1 MSGGPR
7 LVKMSGA
14 GNDFIVVG
22 PESLSAIEGDIAA
35 WIRRVCRRRLSVG
48 ADGVLLVAPAGEGRI
63 SVKFHNP
70 DGSTAFCGNG
80 SRCAARYAHMRSFAG
95 EKMILETAAGEVPAE
110 VLEDGVRL
118 ELPAPVDRGPLVLE
132 LPGERLEGRYILAGA
147 PHFVSWTEDPR
158 SAALEQLG
166 PPVRRHPEF
175 GAAGVNLD
183 LIANRPDG
191 SLTIRTW
198 ERGVEGE
205 TLSCGS
211 GAVAAALAH
220 RLAGGGESVKIMPA
234 GGRPLTVTL
243 PGDRK
248 IALLEG
254 DARLIY
260 EGELS
265 PEATLE

>member
-1 MSGGPR
+1 MGPR
-7 LVKMSGA
+7 LIKMSGA

-22 PESLSAIEGDIAA
+22 PEELSAIEGDITA

-48 ADGVLLVAPAGEGRI
+48 ADGVLLVAPSGGER
-63 SVKFHNP
+63 VTVRFHNP
-70 DGSTAFCGNG
+70 DGSAAFCGNG
-80 SRCAARYAHMRSFAG
+80 SRCAARYAHMQGFAG
-95 EKMILETAAGEVPAE
+95 SRMILETAVGDVPAE
-110 VLEDGVRL
+110 ILDNGVRL
-118 ELPAPVDRGPLVLE
+118 ELPAPVDRGELELE
-132 LPGERLEGRYILAGA
+132 LPGEALKGRYILAGA
-147 PHFVSWTEDPR
+147 PHFVSWTDDLT
-158 SAALEQLG
+158 STALERLG

-183 LIANRPDG
+183 LIAARPDG
-191 SLTIRTW
+191 SIAIRTW

-220 RLAGGGESVKIMPA
+220 RLAGGGESARIMPA
-234 GGRPLTVTL
+234 AGRPLMVTL

-265 PEATLE
+265 PEAILE